1 MPHFDFSLPAPAKL
15 NLFLHILGRRPD
27 GYHELQTLFQLL
39 DFGDEIRFARSDS
52 SDIRL
57 ESPLTDVPLEQNLVY
72 RAARL
77 LQEHTGQKKPGAQ
90 LQLVKR
96 LPAGGGIGGGSSDAA
111 TTLLGLNKL
120 WNLGL
125 HLDTLAELG
134 RQLGAD
140 VPVFVRGRTAW
151 AEGVGEQLQAVEM
164 PEDFFLVL
172 TPGCHVSTQAV
183 FTDPR
188 LTRDT
193 APITLARFHE
203 GHGHND
209 CQPLVEDLYPEV
221 RETRLWLSQYAP
233 ARMTGTGASVFAR
246 FDSEQDASQVL
257 ARAPDGLRGFVARGV
272 NVSPAHLSLQAQ

>member
-52 SDIRL
+52 STITL

-77 LQEHTGQKKPGAQ
+77 LQEHAGQDKPGAQ

-111 TTLLGLNKL
+111 TTLLGLNRL

-125 HLDTLAELG
+125 DLDTLAELG

-203 GHGHND
+203 GHGRND

-221 RETRLWLSQYAP
+221 RETRLWLNQFAP
-233 ARMTGTGASVFAR
+233 ATMTGTGASVFAR
-246 FDSEQDASQVL
+246 FDSEQDARQVL
-257 ARAPDGLRGFVARGV
+257 ARAPEGLRGFVARGV
-272 NVSPAHLSLQAQ
+272 NISPAHLSLQAQ